1 MMASTPTTSTP
12 VSITPAGLLTAGE
25 VSSRYAEM
33 RRRVNLFIPTSACL
47 FRAMGDLCAS
57 AVMGPGGQVWLP
69 ESQKVQIQ
77 ETVNNDPYLYNHVLH
92 PYIMNQDYKQGAAE
106 NIASFAANQVANAK
120 VQWLHEIE
128 TALTDAGH
136 SNAMN
141 VINEICTN
149 QKLLLTHLQDL
160 EKHEAAQASIGGETA
175 RSKLASDRKEI
186 ECQFD
191 DMTEHNRVQIHAI
204 NLCKGQIDQI
214 EVEREKIQGGDL
226 VSLRNQKDTL
236 KDLADL
242 QQIAE
247 RRKLKSERELHAY
260 YVPDPGHSGKQ
271 KSEPSNKSVH
281 LIPLD

>member
-1 MMASTPTTSTP
+1 M
-12 VSITPAGLLTAGE
+12 
-25 VSSRYAEM
+25 
-33 RRRVNLFIPTSACL
+33 
-47 FRAMGDLCAS
+47 
-57 AVMGPGGQVWLP
+57 
-69 ESQKVQIQ
+69 
-77 ETVNNDPYLYNHVLH
+77 
-92 PYIMNQDYKQGAAE
+92 
-106 NIASFAANQVANAK
+106 
-120 VQWLHEIE
+120 QWLHDIE
-128 TALTDAGH
+128 NALTNAGH

-141 VINEICTN
+141 DIVINEICTN

-236 KDLADL
+236 KELADL

-247 RRKLKSERELHAY
+247 RRKLKSERE
-260 YVPDPGHSGKQ
+260 
-271 KSEPSNKSVH
+271 
-281 LIPLD
+281 